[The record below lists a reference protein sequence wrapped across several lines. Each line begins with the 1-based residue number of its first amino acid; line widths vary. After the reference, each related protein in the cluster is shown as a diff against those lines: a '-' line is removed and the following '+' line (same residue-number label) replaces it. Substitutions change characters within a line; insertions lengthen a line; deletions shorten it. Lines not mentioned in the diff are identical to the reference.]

1 MGEIYTMIGL
11 CGPYSKI
18 VETMRHCND
27 IALMWMELIG
37 ILPDLKEFSRIEGE
51 NTKSIDKSKISKI
64 PWLEVINQ

>member
-11 CGPYSKI
+11 CGPYKKI
-18 VETMRHCND
+18 VEAMRHCND
-27 IALMWMELIG
+27 IALMWMELVG

-64 PWLEVINQ
+64 PWLEVINE